1 MPCPTHA
8 AHHFVEDQEHA
19 ILVAYLADAL
29 EISLDR
35 GHGAERGADDRL
47 RDKGHH
53 AVRAQA
59 HDLRFQL
66 VRDPPAVVMGALVR
80 GPFGILVARRNVTD
94 LDQHRFELGATPLIA
109 AGSQSAK
116 RVAVIALAAC
126 DQMTTL
132 RFAAL
137 EMVLSGQLESRF
149 DGFGAAGDEIDPVE
163 IFRRMSDQQVSQ
175 LFGRIRGKEAG
186 MGKGQSVDLI
196 LDRLFDL
203 FVGMAKA
210 GNGHPAGSVE
220 ISLAA
225 LVDQVTSLAANCGGV
240 SGMAVA
246 GEYVAHPTF
255 LSSVNQR
262 RTRSGIAL
270 VLRSVNGRQ
279 AVFETDPQD
288 AVPGPPAW

>member
-1 MPCPTHA
+1 MSRARDTRSSSRIVLTTASPAAQAAEWADIGMPVLKEAGTLGNGIVHLSAAQHRPDRLVACAQTLGDCQDIGRDPLLRTREQMPGSSHA

-47 RDKGHH
+47 RDEGHH

-59 HDLRFQL
+59 KDLRFQL

-116 RVAVIALAAC
+116 RVAVIALSAC
-126 DQMTTL
+126 DQMATL

-137 EMVLSGQLESRF
+137 EVVLSGQLESRF

-196 LDRLFDL
+196 LDRP
-203 FVGMAKA
+203 V
-210 GNGHPAGSVE
+210 
-220 ISLAA
+220 
-225 LVDQVTSLAANCGGV
+225 
-240 SGMAVA
+240 
-246 GEYVAHPTF
+246 
-255 LSSVNQR
+255 
-262 RTRSGIAL
+262 
-270 VLRSVNGRQ
+270 
-279 AVFETDPQD
+279 
-288 AVPGPPAW
+288 